1 VHPSRCIFVVGEDD
15 LKKELL
21 LLIDLQK
28 VDNQFRD
35 VEISKGTLPQELERL
50 QQEER
55 DLSVMREQSQVRL
68 KELEL
73 DLRKR
78 EKRHDELKLKVG
90 DLQKR
95 LFSTQTNQEYEAVTR
110 EIEFHQDALLENEQA
125 MQSAMEQQEELQIR
139 LGESAERAT
148 QLGESLEKM
157 RGLFSEHNQASAVRI
172 AELEARRT
180 ELCGSIPKPLLSHYD
195 RIRKA
200 KDGRGVV
207 PVYRNSSC
215 GGCFQALPPQ
225 KINRVRQMDDLVL
238 CEICGRILIS
248 DTLDAQL

>member
-1 VHPSRCIFVVGEDD
+1 MIGEVD

-21 LLIDLQK
+21 LLIELQR
-28 VDNQFRD
+28 VDNQFRE

-50 QQEER
+50 QQEEK
-55 DLSVMREQSQVRL
+55 DLTVMREQSQVRL
-68 KELEL
+68 KELDI

-78 EKRHDELKLKVG
+78 EKRHEELKLKVG

-125 MQSAMEQQEELQIR
+125 MQTGMEQQEELQTR
-139 LGESAERAT
+139 LSDSAERAT
-148 QLGESLEKM
+148 RLAESLDKM
-157 RGLFSEHNQASAVRI
+157 RGQYAEHNEASAVRI
-172 AELEARRT
+172 GELDAHRLK
-180 ELCGSIPKPLLSHYD
+180 LCGDIPKPLLSHYD

-225 KINRVRQMDDLVL
+225 KINKVRQMDDLVL

-248 DTLDAQL
+248 DTMDTKL

>member
-1 VHPSRCIFVVGEDD
+1 M
-15 LKKELL
+15 KKELL
-21 LLIDLQK
+21 LLVELQRI
-28 VDNQFRD
+28 DNQFRE

-55 DLSVMREQSQVRL
+55 DLSVVRDQSQTRL
-68 KELEL
+68 KELDL

-78 EKRHDELKLKVG
+78 EKRHDELKYKVAE
-90 DLQKR
+90 LQKR

-110 EIEFHQDALLENEQA
+110 EIEYHQDALLENEQA
-125 MQSAMEQQEELQIR
+125 MQTAMEQQEELQTK
-139 LGESAERAT
+139 LSESAERSVRLT
-148 QLGESLEKM
+148 DSLERM
-157 RGLFSEHNQASAVRI
+157 RVQFAEHTAASATRI
-172 AELEARRT
+172 GELENRRT
-180 ELCGSIPKPLLSHYD
+180 ELCTSIPRPLLSHYD

-207 PVYRNSSC
+207 SVYRSSSC

-225 KINRVRQMDDLVL
+225 KINKVRQMDDLVL

-248 DTLDAQL
+248 DTLDAKL

>member
-1 VHPSRCIFVVGEDD
+1 M
-15 LKKELL
+15 ELM
-21 LLIDLQK
+21 LLIELQK
-28 VDNQFRD
+28 IDNQFRD

-78 EKRHDELKLKVG
+78 ERRHDELKLKVAE
-90 DLQKR
+90 LQKR

-110 EIEFHQDALLENEQA
+110 EIEFHQDALMENEQA
-125 MQSAMEQQEELQIR
+125 MQTAMEQQEELESK
-139 LGESAERAT
+139 LGESAERAIRLT
-148 QLGESLEKM
+148 ESLGRM
-157 RGLFSEHNQASAVRI
+157 RGQFAEHTTASATRI
-172 AELEARRT
+172 GELDAHRAELCTR
-180 ELCGSIPKPLLSHYD
+180 IPKPLLSHYD

-207 PVYRNSSC
+207 SVYRSSSC

-225 KINRVRQMDDLVL
+225 KINKVRQMDDLVL

-248 DTLDAQL
+248 DTLDAKL